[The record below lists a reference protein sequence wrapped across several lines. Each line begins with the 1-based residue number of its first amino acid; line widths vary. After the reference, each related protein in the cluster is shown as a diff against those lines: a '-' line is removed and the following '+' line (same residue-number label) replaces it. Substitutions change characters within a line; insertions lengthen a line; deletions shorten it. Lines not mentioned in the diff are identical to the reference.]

1 LARGFDFRAFGPGLA
16 QHGYNASEGIMRF
29 PTFGLCLVYCGV
41 LLAAEKKTG
50 PVRGGNDVL
59 DITATAM
66 VDKEAVTQAL
76 GRDPG
81 LALIVVNVKVV
92 PKADNKVQ
100 IWRDD
105 FTLLLSRD
113 GQKSQPLEPG
123 QIAGR
128 GGMVLSSQGVRG
140 SGGVMGGGPRIGIP
154 GMGGTGGNS
163 AGNAPGTTETKI
175 TTQANTD
182 EAENPLLQVLKD
194 KILQEKETNDPESG
208 LLYFLFDGKPP
219 KVKDLTLIYKFP
231 GGKVILDFKP

>member
-1 LARGFDFRAFGPGLA
+1 
-16 QHGYNASEGIMRF
+16 MRL
-29 PTFGLCLVYCGV
+29 PTFGVCLLLCGV
-41 LLAAEKKTG
+41 SLAAEKKLTG

-59 DITATAM
+59 DIAATVL

-81 LALIVVNVKVV
+81 LSLIVVNVKLV
-92 PKADNKVQ
+92 PKGDSMVQ

-128 GGMVLSSQGVRG
+128 GGMVVSSQGVAG
-140 SGGVMGGGPRIGIP
+140 SGGAMGNGPTFGIP
-154 GMGGTGGNS
+154 GMGRMGGGGV
-163 AGNAPGTTETKI
+163 GNAPTTTETK
-175 TTQANTD
+175 TTIQTNTD
-182 EAENPLLQVLKD
+182 EADNPLLQVLKD
-194 KILQEKETNDPESG
+194 KVLPEKETNDPQSG

-219 KVKDLTLIYKFP
+219 KVKDLTLIYKFR

>member
-1 LARGFDFRAFGPGLA
+1 MRLPLFGVCLLFCGFLP
-16 QHGYNASEGIMRF
+16 
-29 PTFGLCLVYCGV
+29 
-41 LLAAEKKTG
+41 AAEKKLTG

-59 DITATAM
+59 DITATAL

-92 PKADNKVQ
+92 PKGDSMVQ

-128 GGMVLSSQGVRG
+128 GGMVVSSQAVAG
-140 SGGVMGGGPRIGIP
+140 SGGAMGNGPTFGIPGLGRMGGGGVGSAPTSTENKTTIQTD
-154 GMGGTGGNS
+154 TGE
-163 AGNAPGTTETKI
+163 P
-175 TTQANTD
+175 D
-182 EAENPLLQVLKD
+182 NPLLQVLKD
-194 KILQEKETNDPESG
+194 KVLPEKETNDPQSG

-219 KVKDLTLIYKFP
+219 KVKDLTLIYKFR
-231 GGKVILDFKP
+231 GGKIIMDFKP

>member
-1 LARGFDFRAFGPGLA
+1 
-16 QHGYNASEGIMRF
+16 MRF
-29 PTFGLCLVYCGV
+29 PIFGVCLLFCGV
-41 LLAAEKKTG
+41 LLAAEKKLTG

-59 DITATAM
+59 DIAATVL
-66 VDKEAVTQAL
+66 VDKAAVTEAL

-81 LALIVVNVKVV
+81 LALIVVNVKVI
-92 PKADNKVQ
+92 PKGDSVVQ

-128 GGMVLSSQGVRG
+128 GGIVVSTQGVAG
-140 SGGVMGGGPRIGIP
+140 SGGAMGGGPTFGIP
-154 GMGGTGGNS
+154 GMGRMGGGGV
-163 AGNAPGTTETKI
+163 GNASTATEAKTTV
-175 TTQANTD
+175 QADTG
-182 EAENPLLQVLKD
+182 EADNPLLQVLKD
-194 KILQEKETNDPESG
+194 KVLPEKETNDPQSG

-219 KVKDLTLIYKFP
+219 KMKDLTLIYKFR

>member
-1 LARGFDFRAFGPGLA
+1 
-16 QHGYNASEGIMRF
+16 MRLL
-29 PTFGLCLVYCGV
+29 TCGVCLLFCGV
-41 LLAAEKKTG
+41 LLAAEKKKPTG

-59 DITATAM
+59 DIVANVL

-81 LALIVVNVKVV
+81 LALILVNVKVI
-92 PKADNKVQ
+92 PKGDSMVQ
-100 IWRDD
+100 IYRDD

-128 GGMVLSSQGVRG
+128 GGIVVSTQGVAG
-140 SGGVMGGGPRIGIP
+140 SGGVSNGPSFGIP
-154 GMGGTGGNS
+154 GMGRMGGGGV
-163 AGNAPGTTETKI
+163 GNAAGTTEAK
-175 TTQANTD
+175 TTVQADTGEPD
-182 EAENPLLQVLKD
+182 NPLLQVLKE
-194 KILQEKETNDPESG
+194 KVLPEKETNDPDAG

-219 KVKDLTLIYKFP
+219 KVKDLTLIYKFH

>member
-1 LARGFDFRAFGPGLA
+1 
-16 QHGYNASEGIMRF
+16 MRF
-29 PTFGLCLVYCGV
+29 PTFGVCLLFCGV
-41 LLAAEKKTG
+41 LLAAEKKLTG

-59 DITATAM
+59 DITASVL
-66 VDKEAVTQAL
+66 VDKVAVNNAL

-92 PKADNKVQ
+92 PKGDSVVQ

-105 FTLLLSRD
+105 FTLLWSRD

-128 GGMVLSSQGVRG
+128 GGIVVSTQGVAG
-140 SGGVMGGGPRIGIP
+140 SGGAMGGGPTFGIP
-154 GMGGTGGNS
+154 GMGRMGGGGV
-163 AGNAPGTTETKI
+163 GNASTTTEAK
-175 TTQANTD
+175 TTVQADTG

-194 KILQEKETNDPESG
+194 KVLPEKETNDPQSG

-219 KVKDLTLIYKFP
+219 KIKDLTLIYKFH
-231 GGKVILDFKP
+231 GGKLILDFKP